1 MTERQRR
8 FVEHYLVLR
17 DATEAALRAGYKPSA
32 TCIIGWQLLR
42 NAWVQEAVAARS
54 RGDDWPAPNPRK
66 GAGLT
71 PRQRRFAEEYLIDAN
86 ATQAAIRAGYSRRAR
101 PLSPAAPPPLPLP
114 SSGCR
119 AEAC

>member
-17 DATEAALRAGYKPSA
+17 DAAEAALRAGYKPSA
-32 TCIIGWQLLR
+32 
-42 NAWVQEAVAARS
+42 ARS
-54 RGDDWPAPNPRK
+54 RGDDWPAPKPRK